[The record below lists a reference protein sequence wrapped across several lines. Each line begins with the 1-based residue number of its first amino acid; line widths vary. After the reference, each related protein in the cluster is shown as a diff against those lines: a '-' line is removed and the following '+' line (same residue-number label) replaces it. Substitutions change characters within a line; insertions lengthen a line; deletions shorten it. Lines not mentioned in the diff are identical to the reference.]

1 LAEGPGI
8 YQKKMDMRLP
18 EEVESF
24 CLFIKDLCRSELT
37 LQAVISNAGV
47 ALGGPVEN
55 LPMSFYRDSFEIN
68 FFAAVRI
75 IQALLPELIRSKG
88 MIIVNGSNA
97 GRIAMP
103 FLSPYVST
111 KFALEGFCDSL
122 RREVSPLGVR
132 TVLLEPASVATP
144 IWNKAK
150 QQDVSFI
157 DQKYLKSF
165 IAGRDKFVASG
176 NRGMDVKAAAVMIAD
191 ILQMKKPKAR
201 YIISKNRLISSILQ
215 MLPSSVIDKAV
226 PKIYKMD
233 YGDQGD

>member
-1 LAEGPGI
+1 MPASPSGAPI
-8 YQKKMDMRLP
+8 
-18 EEVESF
+18 
-24 CLFIKDLCRSELT
+24 
-37 LQAVISNAGV
+37 
-47 ALGGPVEN
+47 EN
-55 LPMSFYRDSFEIN
+55 LPMSFYRNSFEIN

-165 IAGRDKFVASG
+165 ISGRDKFVAGG
-176 NRGMDVKAAAVMIAD
+176 NRGMDVKAAAIMIAD
-191 ILQMKKPKAR
+191 ILLLEKPKAR